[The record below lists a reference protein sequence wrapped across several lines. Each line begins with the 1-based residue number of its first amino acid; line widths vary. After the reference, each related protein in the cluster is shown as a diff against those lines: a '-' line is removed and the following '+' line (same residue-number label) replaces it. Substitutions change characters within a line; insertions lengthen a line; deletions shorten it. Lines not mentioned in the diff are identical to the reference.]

1 MFKKFGILFA
11 VLMVMVLIGAGYAFA
26 AANTVEKSDAGY
38 VASTISGYDIT
49 KVAYNYASGDP
60 TTLNTITFEIAPR
73 TEGDLPAK
81 TVKINTT
88 KTTADWSSWACVPV
102 TTTKTV
108 VTCTFTDGTP
118 VASVEKLDIY
128 ASSN

>member
-38 VASTISGYDIT
+38 VASTISGYNITNVAYSIVTDDPT
-49 KVAYNYASGDP
+49 KVD
-60 TTLNTITFEIAPR
+60 TIAFEIAPIV
-73 TEGDLPAK
+73 TGDMPAK
-81 TVKINTT
+81 TVKINTAASAVW
-88 KTTADWSSWACVPV
+88 TTWSCSLA
-102 TTTKTV
+102 V
-108 VTCTFTDGTP
+108 VDLKNIATCTKSGGVLVDTI
-118 VASVEKLDIY
+118 AKLDIY